1 MCAGGGTYS
10 SYEAPA
16 PPGVT
21 SRKVAFG
28 TAVGGVAP
36 TGVAGGVD
44 RSMKA
49 VDRSTEAVA
58 APDVRELAAGECAA
72 RFGDACE
79 FLARASITRFENCRR
94 RLGEDFAGLDISD
107 KWRTKPAAAA
117 WAPPG
122 ERPVI
127 PRNLALDC
135 STEI

>member
-1 MCAGGGTYS
+1 MCVCGGGTYS
-10 SYEAPA
+10 SYVAPA

-49 VDRSTEAVA
+49 VA

-79 FLARASITRFENCRR
+79 FLARASIKRFENCRR

-107 KWRTKPAAAA
+107 KWRTEPAAAA